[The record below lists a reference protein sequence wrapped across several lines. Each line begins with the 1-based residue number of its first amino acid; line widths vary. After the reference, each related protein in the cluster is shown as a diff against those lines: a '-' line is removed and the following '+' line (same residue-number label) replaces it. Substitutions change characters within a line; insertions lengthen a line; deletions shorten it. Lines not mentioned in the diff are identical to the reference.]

1 MKNIVKLLFISI
13 LLVAC
18 NDDFLDRTPLSE
30 IAPENSFQTA
40 SDLELYTNSFYNDL
54 PGFDGII
61 GLDKLSDNILYNG
74 VPLEQSGERLVPS
87 TAGSSGWSWDDLRK
101 INTFFKYYEQCEDEA
116 AKKEFS
122 GVASFFRAYFYYN
135 KLKRFGDVPWYDQV
149 IGSQDTDLL
158 LKPRDSRV
166 FITEKIIED
175 LDRAIAN
182 LNTDQSSDRV
192 NIWTALAL
200 KSRICLFEGTY
211 RKYRNLSGADEL
223 LTLAFQA
230 AQKVMTEGP
239 YALYSTGNTN
249 DDYRDLFASNDA
261 KEVEIMLARRYSKD
275 LNVVNSVNYYFT
287 SPTQEDIGL
296 TKSIVDT
303 YLMNDGNSFT
313 NQVDY
318 ETKTFL
324 QESQNRD
331 PRMSQ
336 TVRTPGYIRID
347 GASPLLP
354 DFSAAISGYQIA
366 KYVTDETQDGF
377 QVGFQDLPILRFAEV
392 LLNFAEAKAELGL
405 ITQQDIDNSIGLL
418 RARVGMPLLN
428 LGIANASPDPVL
440 QARYSNVSGANAGVI
455 LEIRRERRVEL
466 VLEGFRYDDLMRWK
480 NGKLLENHFNG
491 MYFSGLGAFD
501 LDGNGS
507 LDVELYTGSPSTAAP
522 QKVEIGGVITLSN
535 GSSGNLVPFAD
546 RSKNFDETRDYLYP
560 IPSGDRQLNPN
571 LAQNPNW

>member
-1 MKNIVKLLFISI
+1 MKNIFKLLFISI
-13 LLVAC
+13 LLIAC

-30 IAPENSFQTA
+30 IAPENSFLTA
-40 SDLELYTNSFYNDL
+40 SDLELFTNSFYNDL

-61 GLDKLSDNILYNG
+61 GLDKLSDNVLYNG

-101 INTFFKYYEQCEDEA
+101 INTFFKYYEQCEDEV
-116 AKKEFS
+116 AKKEYS
-122 GVASFFRAYFYYN
+122 GVASFFRAYFYYS

-166 FITEKIIED
+166 FITDKIIED

-200 KSRICLFEGTY
+200 KSRVCLFEGTY

-223 LTLAFQA
+223 LTLAHQA
-230 AQKVMTEGP
+230 AQRVMIEGP

-249 DDYRDLFASNDA
+249 NDYRDLFASNDA
-261 KEVEIMLARRYSKD
+261 KEEEIILARRYSKD

-296 TKSIVDT
+296 TKSIIDA
-303 YLMNDGNSFT
+303 YLMDNGVPFT
-313 NQVDY
+313 DQSGFDSM
-318 ETKTFL
+318 TFN
-324 QESQNRD
+324 QESLNRD
-331 PRMSQ
+331 PRMAQ
-336 TVRTPGYIRID
+336 TVRTPGYTRID
-347 GASPLLP
+347 GSSPMLP
-354 DFSAAISGYQIA
+354 DFSSSISGYQIS

-377 QVGFQDLPILRFAEV
+377 QVGFQDLPIFRFAEV
-392 LLNFAEAKAELGL
+392 LLNFAEAKAELGI
-405 ITQQDIDNSIGLL
+405 ITQQDLDNSIGLL
-418 RARVGMPLLN
+418 RTRAGMPLLN
-428 LGIANASPDPVL
+428 IGVANASPDPVL
-440 QARYSNVSGANAGVI
+440 QARYSNVSGANTGVL

-480 NGKLLENHFNG
+480 NGKLLENHFKG

-507 LDVELYTGSPSTAAP
+507 QDIELYTSSPSTSAP

-546 RSKNFDETRDYLYP
+546 RTKSFNESRDYLYP
-560 IPSGDRQLNPN
+560 IPSGDIQLNPN